1 MKIALVGYGKMGQ
14 IIDKIAQTRGHEIV
28 ARLNESPTLENLNN
42 PDVVIEFSSPE
53 SAFGNK
59 IPYSNNLQF
68 QNSHDEG
75 KTRSGVKV
83 DIGGKNLYSQRNQ

>member
-1 MKIALVGYGKMGQ
+1 M
-14 IIDKIAQTRGHEIV
+14 
-28 ARLNESPTLENLNN
+28 
-42 PDVVIEFSSPE
+42 
-53 SAFGNK
+53 
-59 IPYSNNLQF
+59 PYSNNLQF